1 MNRMP
6 EARTLPQ
13 LVRELAEVWGPRQA
27 LAGAGRALTYAQ
39 MQSEVWCIA
48 RRLHRLGVRAG
59 DKVGILM
66 GNRVEWATS
75 CLAITSLG
83 AVMVSL
89 NTWATVRELQYML
102 AHSETRTLIAYPTF
116 LKADYGAM
124 LRELEPH
131 AQQLPHLREI
141 LGSGAALPKGWL
153 PLFDRATEDEI
164 IYDAEIAAAGTAVR
178 PEDIAYLLYT
188 SGSTAKPKGVQLQ
201 HYPLI
206 ENLWNIG
213 ERMLVTEHDR
223 LWLAVSM
230 FWGLGCSNAL
240 FNLLTHGGSIV
251 MQEAFEPGEALRLIA
266 KERCT
271 MFYGT
276 ANMAQAM
283 HEHPDRPRRDLSS
296 LRGGAAVGTP
306 EQIMRVIELGAAE
319 ICNIYGMTEG
329 YGNCHVADARD
340 PLQKRLE
347 SVGRILPNWQQK
359 IVSPEGQV
367 LPPGQVGELLLKGY
381 VTPGYFK
388 DPAATAASFDAEG
401 YFRTGDLAYLDA
413 DGYLYFR
420 GRLKELV
427 KTGGINVAPAEVE
440 EVIMALPG
448 VRLVQVVGVP
458 DAVRDELLAAVIVLN
473 PGAALTVEAVV
484 THCRATLAA
493 YKVPRLVRFVGEREL
508 PLTTTGKIHKSRI
521 AATFFAAQAAGAGN
535 SVSQSDVKGDTA

>member
-1 MNRMP
+1 MSDMP
-6 EARTLPQ
+6 TARTLPR
-13 LVRELAEVWGPRQA
+13 LVDELAQRHRSRPA
-27 LAGAGRALTYAQ
+27 LAGAGRYLSYRQ
-39 MQSEVWCIA
+39 MRDEVWRIA
-48 RRLHRLGVRAG
+48 RRLHHLGVRHG

-66 GNRVEWATS
+66 GNRVEWVTS

-89 NTWATVRELQYML
+89 NTWATVRELEYML
-102 AHSETRTLIAYPTF
+102 AHSEARTLIASPTF

-131 AQQLPHLREI
+131 GERLPHLREV
-141 LGSGAALPKGWL
+141 LGTGTTLPPGWQALC
-153 PLFDRATEDEI
+153 DRAT
-164 IYDAEIAAAGTAVR
+164 DAHSSDDAAISAAFAAVK

-188 SGSTAKPKGVQLQ
+188 SGSTARPKGVQLQ

-213 ERMLVTEHDR
+213 ERMRVTENDR

-251 MQEAFEPGEALRLIA
+251 LQESFEPGEALRLIEEE
-266 KERCT
+266 KCT

-283 HEHPDRPRRDLSS
+283 HEHPDRARRDLSS

-306 EQIMRVIELGAAE
+306 EQIMRVVDLGAAE

-340 PLQKRLE
+340 PLAKRLE
-347 SVGRILPNWQQK
+347 SVGRILPKRRQK
-359 IVSPEGQV
+359 IVAPDGSE
-367 LPPGQVGELLLKGY
+367 LPPGAVGELLLQGY
-381 VTPGYFK
+381 MTPGYYK
-388 DPAATAASFDAEG
+388 DPAATAASFDQEG

-440 EVIMALPG
+440 QVIMAMPG
-448 VRLVQVVGVP
+448 VRLAQVVGVP
-458 DAVRDELLAAVIVLN
+458 DATRDELLAAVIVLK
-473 PGAALTVEAVV
+473 PGVTLTVEAVT
-484 THCRATLAA
+484 THCRDQLAA
-493 YKVPRLVRFVGEREL
+493 YKVPRLVRFVKEHEL
-508 PLTTTGKIHKSRI
+508 PLTTTGKIQKNRI
-521 AATFFAAQAAGAGN
+521 AATFFAPPSPNGGRA
-535 SVSQSDVKGDTA
+535 

>member
-1 MNRMP
+1 MSNHAMSRMP
-6 EARTLPQ
+6 SARTLPR
-13 LVRELAEVWGPRQA
+13 LVEELAQAYGPRPA
-27 LAGAGRALTYAQ
+27 LTGAGRSLSYAQ
-39 MQSEVWCIA
+39 MRGEVWRIA
-48 RRLHRLGVRAG
+48 RRLHRLGVRRG

-66 GNRVEWATS
+66 GNRVAWVTG
-75 CLAITSLG
+75 CLAIASLG

-89 NTWATVRELQYML
+89 NTWATVRELEFML

-131 AQQLPHLREI
+131 GERLPHLREI
-141 LGSGAALPKGWL
+141 LGTGEAQPPGWQ
-153 PLFDRATEDEI
+153 PLFDAASETDTA
-164 IYDAEIAAAGTAVR
+164 DDVAIAAAFAAVQ

-188 SGSTAKPKGVQLQ
+188 SGSTAMPKGVQLQ

-213 ERMLVTEHDR
+213 ERMRVTENDR

-251 MQEAFEPGEALRLIA
+251 LQESFEPGEALRLIEEE
-266 KERCT
+266 KCT

-283 HEHPDRPRRDLSS
+283 HEHPDRARRDLSS

-306 EQIMRVIELGAAE
+306 AQIMRVVDLGAKE

-340 PLQKRLE
+340 PLAKRLD
-347 SVGRILPNWQQK
+347 SVGRILPNRQQK
-359 IVSPEGQV
+359 IVSPEGRV
-367 LPPGQVGELLLKGY
+367 LPPGEVGELMLKGCM
-381 VTPGYFK
+381 TPGYYK
-388 DPAATAASFDAEG
+388 DPAATAASFDQDG

-413 DGYLYFR
+413 EGYLYFR

-440 EVIMALPG
+440 EAIMAMPG
-448 VRLVQVVGVP
+448 VRLAQVVGVP
-458 DAVRDELLAAVIVLN
+458 DATRDELLAAVIILK
-473 PGAALTVEAVV
+473 PGAVLTAEAV
-484 THCRATLAA
+484 TARCREVLAA
-493 YKVPRLVRFVGEREL
+493 YKVPRLVCFVEEREL
-508 PLTTTGKIHKSRI
+508 PLTTTGKIQKNRI
-521 AATFFAAQAAGAGN
+521 AATFFAPRSPKDDRA
-535 SVSQSDVKGDTA
+535 